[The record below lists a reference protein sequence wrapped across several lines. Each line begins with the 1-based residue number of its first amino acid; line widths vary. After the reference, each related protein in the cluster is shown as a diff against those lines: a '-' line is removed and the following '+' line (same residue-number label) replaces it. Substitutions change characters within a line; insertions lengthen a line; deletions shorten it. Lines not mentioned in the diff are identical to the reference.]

1 MNEPAD
7 ARALRADV
15 PLRAIVPLRTDVPLP
30 DSDRLAPQRAL
41 LTEAFRQEAVARNRP
56 RPTTAAVHGFPLPRR
71 RFVLLTAAAA
81 TGLVVTGGA
90 VVSLTHDTPGTAPTP
105 SATSGGRQLLSAQ
118 ASADTLELAAA
129 TVEKIGATEPGP
141 KQWVY
146 EKNTS
151 FDQGKPQST
160 EQWTRWDGTGSA
172 SLPGFPR
179 PGDTSDFDPNKLQV
193 WYGPNQE
200 EKWKEAGADDRSQ
213 RQFYRFL
220 ATLPSDPDRM
230 MAAIRKEH
238 ALGDI
243 KGETAAQ
250 RDWREIDVLYRSVLI
265 PPNAQ
270 AGLFRALAKIPG
282 ARVEKGVKDPIGRAA
297 IGVTVTYAQRTAS
310 GWQGKQELFFDP
322 KTYAYLGE
330 TQHAAPVVI
339 PKGADGR
346 PYAVASPAPGTD
358 PDEMTTARAAWGV
371 VNKPGERP

>member
-7 ARALRADV
+7 ARALRTDV
-15 PLRAIVPLRTDVPLP
+15 PLRADVPLP

-56 RPTTAAVHGFPLPRR
+56 RPTTAVLPRR

-90 VVSLTHDTPGTAPTP
+90 VVSLTHGTPSTAPTP

-118 ASADTLELAAA
+118 ASAYTLELAAA

-146 EKNTS
+146 EKSTS
-151 FDQGKPQST
+151 LGQGKPQTS
-160 EQWTRWDGTGSA
+160 EEWTRWDGTGA
-172 SLPGFPR
+172 ARLPGI
-179 PGDTSDFDPNKLQV
+179 PGAGDISHFDPNELQV

-200 EKWKEAGADDRSQ
+200 EKWKKEGYDDRSQ

-220 ATLPSDPDRM
+220 KTLPSDPGRM

-243 KGETAAQ
+243 KGETTAE

-265 PPNAQ
+265 PPNVQ

-282 ARVEKGVKDPIGRAA
+282 ARVEKGIKDPVGRAA
-297 IGVTVTYAQRTAS
+297 IGVTVTYAKPSAS

-322 KTYAYLGE
+322 KTYVYLGE
-330 TQHAAPVVI
+330 TLHSAP
-339 PKGADGR
+339 PEMSQDAEG
-346 PYAVASPAPGTD
+346 PYADASPAAGSTPFT
-358 PDEMTTARAAWGV
+358 MIIVRNAWGV

>member
-7 ARALRADV
+7 ARALRAD
-15 PLRAIVPLRTDVPLP
+15 VPLRTDVPLP

-41 LTEAFRQEAVARNRP
+41 LTEAFRQEAAARNRP
-56 RPTTAAVHGFPLPRR
+56 TTARPTTTVLPRR

-90 VVSLTHDTPGTAPTP
+90 VVSLTHDTPGATPTP
-105 SATSGGRQLLSAQ
+105 SAASGGRQLLSAQ

-146 EKNTS
+146 EKSTLLG
-151 FDQGKPQST
+151 QGKPQTS
-160 EQWTRWDGTGSA
+160 EEWTRWDGTGA
-172 SLPGFPR
+172 ARLPGI
-179 PGDTSDFDPNKLQV
+179 PGAGDISHFDPNKLQV

-200 EKWKEAGADDRSQ
+200 EKWKKEGYDDRSQ

-243 KGETAAQ
+243 KGETTAE

-282 ARVEKGVKDPIGRAA
+282 ARVEKGIKDPLGRAA
-297 IGVTVTYAQRTAS
+297 IGVTVTYAKPTAS

-330 TQHAAPVVI
+330 TKHAAPAEI
-339 PKGADGR
+339 PKGADGS